1 MNIEEKYEYVRKID
15 EGAFGEVYEG
25 MQKYTKEKV
34 AIKLSKKI
42 ENQSVL
48 INEVRVMLYF
58 QKKSLPFPKI
68 KAYGECSNEKDTNYL
83 VMELLGPCLCY
94 MNVHKERE
102 MEKMN
107 YMSLYVLEICKQ
119 ILRIFNILHINK
131 FVYQDV
137 KPSNFVFGLGLKK
150 DVVYLIDFGLVRK
163 YKKRN
168 GRMNDYVG
176 TSTYMS
182 IRQHGKLYTNYLD
195 DLESLG
201 YLFHYLCEGTLPWS
215 DDEDLDVIVEKKKNF
230 KSDYGNIDAYMR
242 VVCKYQMMDENEWNL
257 REVYSKLQ
265 RNVSIIDLF

>member
-25 MQKYTKEKV
+25 MQKYTKESV

-42 ENQSVL
+42 DNQSVL

-58 QKKSLPFPKI
+58 QKKKVPFPKI
-68 KAYGECSNEKDTNYL
+68 KAYGECSNNKDTNYL
-83 VMELLGPCLCY
+83 VMELLGPCLSYVNLHREREIEKSNY
-94 MNVHKERE
+94 MN
-102 MEKMN
+102 
-107 YMSLYVLEICKQ
+107 LYVLDACRQ
-119 ILRIFNILHINK
+119 ILRIFNILHTNK

-137 KPSNFVFGLGLKK
+137 KPSNFVFGLGLQK

-168 GRMNDYVG
+168 GRMSDYAG

-182 IRQHGKLYTNYLD
+182 IRQHDKLYTNYLD

-201 YLFHYLCEGTLPWS
+201 YLFHYFCEGALPWS
-215 DDEDLDVIVEKKKNF
+215 TDDDLDVIAEKKKNF
-230 KSDYGNIDAYMR
+230 KSEYGNIESYMNIVR
-242 VVCKYQMMDENEWNL
+242 RYQMMEEEEWNL
-257 REVYSKLQ
+257 KEIYSKLQ
-265 RNVSIIDLF
+265 RYISIIDLF